1 MSNCSQAGCQSPRPP
16 FFTGDRPPKVVLLV
30 RHGQSEWNV
39 LGAALEPR
47 QPIGCHG
54 RRFSGNFR
62 RRRSCLQG
70 CPLMPGW
77 PGFAATPKAQEA
89 KTDDTDR
96 RHTGGLLD
104 PPPKAK
110 PVPGFYSE
118 HPWGVV
124 GQRPRYGFRR
134 EALGNSFGKSLRR
147 PDFGWRPPGGGGAPG
162 RMVVTPG
169 S

>member
-1 MSNCSQAGCQSPRPP
+1 M
-16 FFTGDRPPKVVLLV
+16 
-30 RHGQSEWNV
+30 
-39 LGAALEPR
+39 
-47 QPIGCHG
+47 
-54 RRFSGNFR
+54 
-62 RRRSCLQG
+62 
-70 CPLMPGW
+70 MPGW

-134 EALGNSFGKSLRR
+134 EALGNSLENPSDGLIL
-147 PDFGWRPPGGGGAPG
+147 GGVPLGGRGAPG